1 MARVL
6 INIPRSIRAGGT
18 IAIRTLIQ
26 HEMES
31 GYRPDGAGGVLTRD
45 ILTSFT
51 ASYEDEEVFAVALSP
66 AVAANPFI
74 TFTMRVEGSGTLRL
88 RWQGD
93 GGFDQTEIRQIIV
106 T

>member
-6 INIPRSIRAGGT
+6 INIPRGIRAGET
-18 IAIRTLIQ
+18 FAIRTLIQ
-26 HEMES
+26 HGMES
-31 GYRPDGAGGVLTRD
+31 GYRPDGAGGVLARD

-51 ASYEDEEVFAVALSP
+51 ASFEEEEVFALELSP

-74 TFTMRVEGSGTLRL
+74 TFTMRVQGSGTLRL
-88 RWQGD
+88 RWRGD
-93 GGFDQTEIRQIIV
+93 GGFDQSEIRQITV

>member
-6 INIPRSIRAGGT
+6 INIPRSIRAGET

-31 GYRPDGAGGVLTRD
+31 GYRPDGAGGVLARD
-45 ILTSFT
+45 IITSFT
-51 ASYEDEEVFAVALSP
+51 ASFEGEEVFAVELSP

-74 TFTMRVEGSGTLRL
+74 TFTLRL
-88 RWQGD
+88 QGSQR
-93 GGFDQTEIRQIIV
+93 GGRDRLQVSDNRQ
-106 T
+106 

>member
-6 INIPRSIRAGGT
+6 INIPRSIRAGET

-26 HEMES
+26 HGMES
-31 GYRPDGAGGVLTRD
+31 GYRPDGAGGVLARD
-45 ILTSFT
+45 IITSFT
-51 ASYEDEEVFAVALSP
+51 ASFEGEEVFSLELSP

-74 TFTMRVEGSGTLRL
+74 TFSMLVPGSGTLRL
-88 RWQGD
+88 RWRGD
-93 GGFDQTEIRQIIV
+93 GGFDQSETRLITV

>member
-6 INIPRSIRAGGT
+6 INIPRRVPAGET
-18 IAIRTLIQ
+18 ITIRTLIQ

-31 GYRPDGAGGVLTRD
+31 GYRPDGAGGVLARD
-45 ILTSFT
+45 ILTRFT
-51 ASYEDEEVFAVALSP
+51 ASFEDEEVFAADLSP

-74 TFTMRVEGSGTLRL
+74 TFTMLVQGSGTLRL

-93 GGFDQTEIRQIIV
+93 GGFDQTEIRQITV
-106 T
+106 A